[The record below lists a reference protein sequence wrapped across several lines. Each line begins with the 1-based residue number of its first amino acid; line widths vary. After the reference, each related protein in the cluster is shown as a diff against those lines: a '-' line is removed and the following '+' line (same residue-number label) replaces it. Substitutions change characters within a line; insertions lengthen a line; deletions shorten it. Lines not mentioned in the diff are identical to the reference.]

1 MVELA
6 EVIIMLC
13 NMCPRRCNV
22 DRDETLGACGCG
34 SEISVS
40 RTVRH
45 FWEEPCISGKNGS
58 GAIFF
63 SGCNLKCIYCQNYSI
78 SRGIVGKELSK
89 SEFQSLLMNISES
102 GAHNINLVTP
112 THFTMQIA
120 EALSEIKSDLKIPIV
135 WNTSG
140 YETEESVEALKGL
153 VDIFLC
159 DVKYFS
165 DEFAVE
171 YSHAPNYF
179 VSAKKAI
186 EKMVSIT
193 GKPTYDDNGL
203 MKSGVILR
211 HLVLPGGRH
220 DSESILTELAHISDS
235 VVLSLMC
242 QYTPTPSV
250 ESHKLLSRRVASLEY
265 NHAVKCANKLG
276 FNGYIQDK
284 TSAKSEYTP
293 DFEEKWD
300 FVY

>member
-1 MVELA
+1 
-6 EVIIMLC
+6 MLC

-22 DRDETLGACGCG
+22 DRDLTLGACGCG
-34 SEISVS
+34 SNITVS

-78 SRGIVGKELSK
+78 SRGFVGKELTK
-89 SEFQSLLMNISES
+89 NEFKSLLMNISSS
-102 GAHNINLVTP
+102 GVHNVNLVTP
-112 THFTMQIA
+112 THFTYQIA
-120 EALSEIKSDLKIPIV
+120 EALSEVKADLKIPIV

-140 YETEESVEALKGL
+140 YETEESIEAIKGL
-153 VDIFLC
+153 ADIFLC

-165 DEFAVE
+165 NETALE

-179 VSAKKAI
+179 EVAKKAI
-186 EKMVSIT
+186 EKMISFT
-193 GKPTYDDNGL
+193 GKPVYDENGV
-203 MKSGVILR
+203 MTSGVILR

-220 DSESILTELAHISDS
+220 DSENILTELSHIRDS

-250 ESHKLLSRRVASLEY
+250 KNHKLLSRRVASLEY
-265 NHAVKCANKLG
+265 THAVNCANKLG

-284 TSAKSEYTP
+284 ASAKSEYTP

-300 FVY
+300 FIY

>member
-1 MVELA
+1 
-6 EVIIMLC
+6 MLC
-13 NMCPRRCNV
+13 NMCPRRCGV
-22 DRDETLGACGCG
+22 DRDKTLGACGCG
-34 SEISVS
+34 IKIFVA

-78 SRGIVGKELSK
+78 SRGLVGKELSK
-89 SEFQSLLMNISES
+89 SEFQRLLMNISGS

-112 THFTMQIA
+112 THFTEQIA
-120 EALSEIKSDLKIPIV
+120 EALSEIKKELKIPVV

-140 YETEESVEALKGL
+140 YETEDGIESLKGL

-159 DVKYFS
+159 DIKYFS
-165 DEFAVE
+165 NETAVE
-171 YSHAPNYF
+171 YSHAADYF
-179 VSAKKAI
+179 KTAKKAI
-186 EKMVSIT
+186 EKMVSLV
-193 GKPTYDDNGL
+193 GKPVYDENGI
-203 MKSGVILR
+203 MKTGVILR

-220 DSESILTELAHISDS
+220 DSESILKELSHISDS

-250 ESHKLLSRRVASLEY
+250 EDHKLLSRRVASLEY
-265 NHAVKCANKLG
+265 NHAVKCANELG
-276 FNGYIQDK
+276 FDGYVQDK
-284 TSAKSEYTP
+284 ASAKREYTP

-300 FVY
+300 FTY